1 MQERK
6 LGGTG
11 LHVSAVGLGCMGIS
25 FSYATALSQEDGIA
39 LIRAAV
45 ERGVTFFD
53 TAEVYG
59 PFVNEEV
66 VGEALRPFRDR
77 VVIATKFGFD
87 IDFETRENRG
97 VSSRPERIRQA
108 VEGSLKRLGVETIDL
123 LYQHRVDPNVPIED
137 VAGTVRELIA
147 EGKVK
152 HFGMSEPGV
161 QTLRRAHAV
170 QPVAALQN
178 EYSLWWRA
186 PETNGILQACDEL
199 GIGFVPYSPLGKGF
213 LTGAMTKDA
222 KLGEGDFRNNI
233 PRFQPA
239 AMEKNQAFV
248 DLLKRVGDEKG
259 ATPAQIALAWL
270 LAQRPT
276 IVPIPGTTKLHRL
289 EGKIG
294 AAEIELTKGD
304 LSAIAG
310 AASRI
315 EVEGERYA
323 PQHMA
328 MVGREAPPVRAGGGV
343 RSTNC
348 NRSDT
353 QCA

>member
-1 MQERK
+1 MKTRT
-6 LGGTG
+6 LGKSG
-11 LHVSAVGLGCMGIS
+11 LEVSALGLGCMGIS
-25 FSYATALSQEDGIA
+25 FSYATKLTRQEGVA

-66 VGEALRPFRDR
+66 VGEALRPFRDE

-87 IDFETRENRG
+87 IDFETGENRG
-97 VSSRPERIRQA
+97 LSSRPAHIRQA
-108 VEGSLKRLGVETIDL
+108 VERSLQRLGIETIDL
-123 LYQHRVDPNVPIED
+123 LYQHRVDPATPIEE
-137 VAGTVRELIA
+137 VAGTVKALIA
-147 EGKVK
+147 EGKVR

-170 QPVAALQN
+170 QPVTALQN

-199 GIGFVPYSPLGKGF
+199 GIGLVPYSPLGKGF
-213 LTGAMTKDA
+213 LTGAMSKDT
-222 KLGEGDFRNNI
+222 KLGEGDFRASV
-233 PRFQPA
+233 PRFAPA
-239 AMEKNQAFV
+239 AMEKNQALV
-248 DLLKRVGDEKG
+248 DLLEEVAAAKG

-270 LAQRPT
+270 LAQRPW

-289 EGKIG
+289 EENIG
-294 AAEIELTKGD
+294 AAEVTLTDGD
-304 LSAIAG
+304 LRAIEA

-315 EVEGERYA
+315 PIEGERYA

-328 MVGREAPPVRAGGGV
+328 MVGREAPPVSADAA
-343 RSTNC
+343 C
-348 NRSDT
+348 
-353 QCA
+353 

>member
-1 MQERK
+1 MQTRE
-6 LGGTG
+6 LGRSG

-25 FSYATALSQEDGIA
+25 FSYATALSNEDGVA

-66 VGEALRPFRDR
+66 VGEALRPFRDQ

-87 IDFETRENRG
+87 IDLNTRENRG
-97 VSSRPERIRQA
+97 VSSRPERIKQA
-108 VEGSLKRLGVETIDL
+108 VEGSLKRLGVDNIDL
-123 LYQHRVDPNVPIED
+123 LYQHRVDPNLPIED
-137 VAGTVRELIA
+137 VAGTVKELIA

-186 PETNGILQACDEL
+186 PETNGILDACDEL

-213 LTGAMTKDA
+213 LTGAMSKDTKLPA
-222 KLGEGDFRNNI
+222 NDFRSSV
-233 PRFQPA
+233 PRFAPA

-248 DLLKRVGDEKG
+248 DLLKRVAEEKR

-270 LAQRPT
+270 LAQRPY

-289 EGKIG
+289 EENIG
-294 AAEIELTKGD
+294 ATQIVLGEADRRQISE
-304 LSAIAG
+304 
-310 AASRI
+310 AASKI
-315 EVEGERYA
+315 QPEGDRYA
-323 PQHMA
+323 PAHLA
-328 MVGREAPPVRAGGGV
+328 MVGREAPTKETV
-343 RSTNC
+343 
-348 NRSDT
+348 
-353 QCA
+353 